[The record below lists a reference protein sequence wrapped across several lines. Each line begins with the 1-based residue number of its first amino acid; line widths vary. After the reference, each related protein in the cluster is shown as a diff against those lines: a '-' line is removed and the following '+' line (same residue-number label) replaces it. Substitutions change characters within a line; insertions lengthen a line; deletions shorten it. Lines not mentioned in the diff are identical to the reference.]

1 MNIENM
7 KDLAKVRYERAV
19 ELAEEAQ
26 DLLDNVK
33 GLKCCLIR
41 YVNIFSLK
49 VYYKWRLILGHKK
62 DFSKEFTEIFFL
74 PRNTG
79 R

>member
-1 MNIENM
+1 MNVENM

-26 DLLDNVK
+26 DLLDDGHYK
-33 GLKCCLIR
+33 YGLD
-41 YVNIFSLK
+41 
-49 VYYKWRLILGHKK
+49 KK
-62 DFSKEFTEIFFL
+62 DFSKHITEIFFL
-74 PRNTG
+74 LRHTG